1 MEIFIVGAGAHGRVV
16 LDILRDRAD
25 GQSVQFADDNES
37 LWGRSVNGAPVVS
50 LREALSRKAGE
61 VGFVVSVGKPRLR
74 LELCRRVLDE
84 GHTLVNAIHPKA
96 VVEASATM
104 GLGNMI
110 SPQAVVNSNAR
121 LGNAVVVN
129 TSVVVEHDCVVE
141 DGVSISPVACLGGRV
156 TVGQGAFIAIG
167 ARIMARVHIGAGS
180 IVGAHSLVLKDVP
193 DDTLVFGSPA
203 RIQGVVDDGFDWG
216 RVL

>member
-1 MEIFIVGAGAHGRVV
+1 MDIFIVGAGAHGRVV
-16 LDILRDRAD
+16 LDILRDCGD
-25 GQSVQFADDNES
+25 DLSIQFADDNKS
-37 LWGRSVNGAPVVS
+37 LWGKTINGATVVS
-50 LREALSRKAGE
+50 LREALFRKAGQ
-61 VGFVVSVGKPRLR
+61 VGFVVSVGKPALR
-74 LELCRRVLDE
+74 LEMCQRVQDQ
-84 GHTLVNAIHPKA
+84 GHALVNVIHPKA

-104 GLGNMI
+104 GVGNMI

-141 DGVSISPVACLGGRV
+141 DGVSISPAACLGGRV
-156 TVGQGAFIAIG
+156 TVGRGAFIAIG

-180 IVGAHSLVLKDVP
+180 IVGAHSLVLEDVP
-193 DDTLVFGSPA
+193 DHTLVFGSPA
-203 RIQGVVDDGFDWG
+203 RIRGLVDDAFDWG

>member
-16 LDILRDRAD
+16 LDILRDCGDVRPI
-25 GQSVQFADDNES
+25 QFADDNES
-37 LWGRSVNGAPVVS
+37 LWGKTINGAQVVS
-50 LREALSRKAGE
+50 LREALSRKAGP
-61 VGFVVSVGKPRLR
+61 VGFVVSVGKPALR
-74 LELCRRVLDE
+74 LELCRRVQDQ
-84 GHTLVNAIHPKA
+84 GHALINVIHPKA

-104 GLGNMI
+104 GVGNMI

-129 TSVVVEHDCVVE
+129 TAVVVEHDCVVE

-156 TVGQGAFIAIG
+156 TVGRGAFIAIG
-167 ARIMARVHIGAGS
+167 ARIMARVHVGAGA
-180 IVGAHSLVLKDVP
+180 IVGAHSLVLEDVP
-193 DDTLVFGSPA
+193 EHTLVFGSPA
-203 RIQGVVDDGFDWG
+203 RIQGVVDEAFDWG